1 MGKYIDPFSDFGFKL
16 IFGQEEN
23 KDVLIGFLN
32 GLFEGERVIT
42 DVQYLDKEQLPGDKK
57 ERRMIYDIY
66 CQTEQGEHIIIE
78 MQKLPQKHFKERAL
92 LYLARVLDRQS
103 MRGKSGNNYDVNAV
117 YGVFFMN
124 FTEDRMARKLRT
136 DVALADRQSNEHF
149 SDKLRM
155 IFIQLPEFRKRE
167 EECETFF
174 ERWIYNLKNMNIL
187 HSLPWK
193 EEYKEFKRL
202 SEICETA
209 NLTPEQRASYERSIK
224 TFLDNN
230 DILEYQLD
238 KGIEKGRADTAKNL
252 KAMGMDYS
260 IIQQAT
266 GLSKEEIEK
275 L

>member
-1 MGKYIDPFSDFGFKL
+1 
-16 IFGQEEN
+16 
-23 KDVLIGFLN
+23 LIGFLN
-32 GLFEGERVIT
+32 GLLEGERVIT

-103 MRGKSGNNYDVNAV
+103 MRGKTGNNYDVNAV

-174 ERWIYNLKNMNIL
+174 DRWIYNLKNMNIL
-187 HSLPWK
+187 YSLPWK
-193 EEYKEFKRL
+193 EEYKEFQRL

-209 NLTPEQRASYERSIK
+209 NLTPEQRARYERSIK

-238 KGIEKGRADTAKNL
+238 KGIKKGREEGRAEERTLVAK
-252 KAMGMDYS
+252 KMKQKGMS
-260 IIQQAT
+260 AEEISELT
-266 GLSKEEIEK
+266 GLSIEEIEK